1 MAPPGASQT
10 QQKDTGEILTDLW
23 ELIKSYAKQETV
35 DPLKSIGRFL
45 MWGLPGAILLTL
57 GLLFGS
63 LAILRGLQTETD
75 AHLTGSWDYVPH
87 LAAFVFA
94 LVGAG
99 LSAAAIKRPFK
110 DDEAPR

>member
-10 QQKDTGEILTDLW
+10 QQKGTGEILTDLW

-63 LAILRGLQTETD
+63 LAILRGL
-75 AHLTGSWDYVPH
+75 
-87 LAAFVFA
+87 
-94 LVGAG
+94 
-99 LSAAAIKRPFK
+99 
-110 DDEAPR
+110 